1 VLKLLKTNSME
12 QEKIE
17 TIQLMDIPFSIS
29 FTWKDETIRV
39 ELENG
44 EDVLKFATIFS
55 NMLTANNIPH
65 KIIK

>member
-1 VLKLLKTNSME
+1 ME

-17 TIQLMDIPFSIS
+17 TVLPLDTPFNIS
-29 FTWKDETIRV
+29 FTWKDETIKV

-55 NMLTANNIPH
+55 NTLTANNIPH
-65 KIIK
+65 KVIK